1 MSNTCLESRSAWLNQ
16 RAMERSYVSPSTRG
30 FLPWLQWRYV
40 TSVPTAAAGWESEI
54 QPGYDSLSVDTK
66 KGGAL
71 GTAVLWQ
78 LVHLLLVVHHPSL
91 AAASLLLRAT
101 FLPDSLRTFKV
112 CLLSVGEEWT
122 VCVLPLHVSSFSSA
136 TSLRAVYI
144 SAIIILT

>member
-1 MSNTCLESRSAWLNQ
+1 
-16 RAMERSYVSPSTRG
+16 MERSYVSPSTRG

-40 TSVPTAAAGWESEI
+40 TSVPTAGAGWESEI
-54 QPGYDSLSVDTK
+54 QPGYDSLSAGTK

-71 GTAVLWQ
+71 GTAVLRQ

-144 SAIIILT
+144 LTVIILT